1 MNHAFEKYL
10 NIFRAELPLD
20 ECFDLLERKLCIG
33 GRRAVMYFIDGLHDG
48 QKGQLLLNYL
58 LAVQPE
64 TMPVSYTHLD
74 VYKRQA
80 IGRFDDLVDEL
91 GGRLLQHFQKQ
102 LVI

>member
-1 MNHAFEKYL
+1 MDSNHMNHAFEKYL

-64 TMPVSYTHLD
+64 TMQGLHESKDFLEAGSA
-74 VYKRQA
+74 VY
-80 IGRFDDLVDEL
+80 GREC
-91 GGRLLQHFQKQ
+91 H
-102 LVI
+102 